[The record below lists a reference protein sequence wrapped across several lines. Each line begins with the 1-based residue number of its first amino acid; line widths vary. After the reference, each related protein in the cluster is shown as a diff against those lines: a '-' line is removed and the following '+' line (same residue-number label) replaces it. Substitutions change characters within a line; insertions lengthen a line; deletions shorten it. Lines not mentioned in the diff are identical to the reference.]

1 MRHLDFVVGDVRR
14 HRSGPPLWPSPPSH
28 HWLPFVSD
36 FHLDLQCLSEVF
48 DDVASLP
55 AVSLLPTAGKAKRCQ
70 SFSDRPRLLQTGTLF
85 QVETLSLTF
94 SASPVI
100 WIAIL
105 STVALPHVVIVQVFS
120 PEFGPRGSFH
130 PPCTTPMTTRF
141 LRGLPV
147 FLGVVTSLL
156 GKDRL
161 VRSLSVPT
169 DGTELEMPALSPTME
184 KVTPSKCDV
193 TFGEMKWNREG
204 LHRG

>member
-1 MRHLDFVVGDVRR
+1 MSRVSSRKGCILAAVCIRPALHDVRLKQKR
-14 HRSGPPLWPSPPSH
+14 IRI
-28 HWLPFVSD
+28 FTNTTA
-36 FHLDLQCLSEVF
+36 LSV
-48 DDVASLP
+48 
-55 AVSLLPTAGKAKRCQ
+55 LPTIGEAERRQ
-70 SFSDRPRLLQTGTLF
+70 SFSDRPHLLQTGSLF

-105 STVALPHVVIVQVFS
+105 STDALPHVVIVQVFS

-130 PPCTTPMTTRF
+130 PPHTTPMTMRF

-147 FLGVVTSLL
+147 FSCDVTSLL
-156 GKDRL
+156 GKGRP
-161 VRSLSVPT
+161 VRFLSVST